1 MTVQKLTRRD
11 LLDITDGAVFLA
23 SGGGGPISLKKA
35 MVNLLVKEGPVVLAS
50 VDKVGDD
57 DLVAVV
63 AGAGS
68 PATLQKEGG
77 IGSLAEA
84 STKALTSLQQAVG
97 KKVGYIVAIETGAG
111 NTLLP
116 MAAAVRLKIP
126 VLDGAG
132 ARRSVP
138 AITMC
143 TFGELPVS
151 PIQVVDEHLNVI
163 GLDIP
168 EPKQAE
174 DPLMTLISMPQF
186 GSLAGLAMWPMS
198 GKVAK
203 AAISR
208 GTVSYS
214 LRLGQ
219 ELRQARSKGSDPVA
233 EATKFVKGYKLFGGT
248 LKDVETH
255 QVNSFDFTVVVLEDQ
270 SGKRLRLYGQNET
283 LIAWSSASPYPLAM
297 GPDLICYVTKKG
309 EPFSNA
315 DIQAL
320 PKDTEIAVVG
330 APAPPD
336 LRTPKMEAL
345 FLANLR
351 NLGYGGPYVS
361 IEQLGRLKSVVH
373 GAAHPV
379 GRSGGNA
386 VIGW

>member
-1 MTVQKLTRRD
+1 VQKLTRRD
-11 LLDITDGAVFLA
+11 LLDITDAAVFLA

-35 MVNLLVKEGPVVLAS
+35 MVELLVQEGPVVMAS
-50 VDKVGDD
+50 VDEVKDD

-68 PATLQKEGG
+68 PATLQQEGG
-77 IGSLAEA
+77 IVALAKA
-84 STKALTSLQQAVG
+84 STRALTSLEQAIG
-97 KKVGYIVAIETGAG
+97 KKANSIVAIETGAG

-138 AITMC
+138 SITMC

-151 PIQVVDEHLNVI
+151 PIRVVDEHLNVI

-168 EPKQAE
+168 KPTQAE
-174 DPLMTLISMPQF
+174 DPLMTLIGLPQF
-186 GSLAGLAMWPMS
+186 GNLAGLAMWPMS

-203 AAISR
+203 AGISR

-219 ELRQARSKGSDPVA
+219 QLRKARSNGSNPVTVI
-233 EATKFVKGYKLFGGT
+233 TKFVKGYRLFAGT
-248 LKDVETH
+248 LRDVETH
-255 QVNSFDFTVVVLEDQ
+255 ELNSFDYNVVVLENK

-283 LIAWSSASPYPLAM
+283 LIVWSSSCPYPLAM
-297 GPDLICYVTKKG
+297 GPDLICYVTKTG
-309 EPFSNA
+309 ATFSNA
-315 DIQAL
+315 DIQTL
-320 PKDTEIAVVG
+320 PKDTEIVVIG

-336 LRTPKMEAL
+336 LRTPRMEAL
-345 FLANLR
+345 FLASLR

-361 IEQLGRLKSVVH
+361 IEQLRRLNRVIH
-373 GAAHPV
+373 GAAHPH
-379 GRSGGNA
+379 GSSSGNA

>member
-1 MTVQKLTRRD
+1 MQKLTRRD
-11 LLDITDGAVFLA
+11 LLDITDAAVFLA

-35 MVNLLVKEGPVVLAS
+35 MVELLVKEGPVVMAS

-68 PATLQKEGG
+68 PATLQQQGG
-77 IGSLAEA
+77 IASLAEA

-97 KKVGYIVAIETGAG
+97 KKVNYIVAIETGAG

-126 VLDGAG
+126 VVDGAG

-138 AITMC
+138 SITMC
-143 TFGELPVS
+143 TFGELPIS
-151 PIQVVDEHLNVI
+151 PMRLVDEHLNVI

-168 EPKQAE
+168 RPKQAE
-174 DPLMTLISMPQF
+174 DPLMNLISLPQF
-186 GSLAGLAMWPMS
+186 GNLAGLAMWPMS

-203 AAISR
+203 AQTSR

-219 ELRQARSKGSDPVA
+219 KLREARSNGSDPVA
-233 EATKFVKGYKLFGGT
+233 VATKFVTGYKLFEGT

-255 QVNSFDFTVVVLEDQ
+255 EVNSFDFTVVVLENK

-309 EPFSNA
+309 RTFSNA

-320 PKDTEIAVVG
+320 PKNTEIAVIG

-336 LRTPKMEAL
+336 LRTPRLEAL

-361 IEQLGRLKSVVH
+361 IEQLRKLKSVVH
-373 GAAHPV
+373 GAAHPD
-379 GRSGGNA
+379 GCSSGNA